1 MINVSIVSPTPAVRA
16 GLRALLNSSEEVK
29 VIAEAASLSDL
40 QPLSPETSVLIIDA
54 DAVARPELETALLDA
69 EGVALLLLD
78 PGETRATRLLP
89 GLPLRA
95 WGILPLDSTA
105 EELLAAAGALHEGL
119 FVGPPALV
127 ESLLVQTWEVDA
139 SVSEMQTEPFAE
151 QLTGREAEVLQLLA
165 QGLANKQIA
174 LALGISEHTVK
185 FHVSAIYTKLGAIN
199 RAEAVSLGVR
209 KGLVVL

>member
-1 MINVSIVSPTPAVRA
+1 VINVAIISPTLAVRA
-16 GLRALLNSSEEVK
+16 GLRTLLTGGEEVK
-29 VIAEAASLSDL
+29 IVAEAARLSDL
-40 QPLSPETSVLIIDA
+40 KPLSPETSVVILDA
-54 DAVARPELETALLDA
+54 DAASRPELEEALLGA

-78 PGETRATRLLP
+78 PGDTGAARLLP

-127 ESLLVQTWEVDA
+127 ESLLVQIWEVDA
-139 SVSEMQTEPFAE
+139 SVSEMQSEPFEE

-185 FHVSAIYTKLGAIN
+185 FHVSAIYTKLGANN